1 MCDPPWNRGE
11 SSSLMHAGSG
21 NRRQV
26 FSEINITPLTDIFLV
41 LLIIMMVV
49 APAMQ
54 QARND
59 IRPPEIE
66 AGGAVVKGQA
76 TVDIAGDGKMYLDG
90 LEVGEADL
98 ERALRD
104 AGMALKE
111 KKITIR
117 ADRTLQSRA
126 VMRVVDAAQA
136 SGFEKLNFVGEMK
149 VTSPQVALPPPGAP
163 REAPA
168 P

>member
-1 MCDPPWNRGE
+1 
-11 SSSLMHAGSG
+11 MHAGAG

-49 APAMQ
+49 APSVQ
-54 QARND
+54 QARKD

-66 AGGAVVKGQA
+66 AGGTVIKGQA
-76 TVDIAGDGKMYLDG
+76 TVDIANDGKIYLDG

-117 ADRTLQSRA
+117 ADRTLQSHA
-126 VMRVVDAAQA
+126 VMRVVDAAQMA
-136 SGFEKLNFVGEMK
+136 EFEKLNFVGEMK
-149 VTSPQVALPPPGAP
+149 VNAPQSSSPMPAAP
-163 REAPA
+163 PA
-168 P
+168 PTEGAAK